1 MIDDLADILNR
12 LVNQKDN
19 LHVRFPD
26 PDISEPALAFKVPFP
41 RLEIVLEGE
50 LKESGLPLSET
61 MLSASQVLYVQA
73 GKWTLPEWTGPAS
86 TLSILFGRQKLGF
99 CVQYWDGKQ
108 LRTEKQNVAR
118 LGPRVGS
125 YLLLSL
131 NEICLQPDPV
141 TARLV
146 VAALL
151 SHCLEQLVGLEMRV
165 SRSRDLFLAVQDY
178 LEEHLSQPLTR
189 ESVAKR
195 FHITPNYLSHIF
207 QKSGSVGFNEF
218 LTSVRLEKAKKL
230 LRGYDL
236 KVKRSPTTAGSSTA
250 TIFAGCLNAT
260 PSVRHQNIV
269 ATAAARSRADSDG
282 PLDPPAT
289 VIFGL
294 IEGVIDLF
302 NEQVLRFPFV
312 TQTNADTD
320 RQRMVVVD
328 QDRPGVLQNSLRQFI
343 HFLRR
348 HSVDNN
354 GKLFAANPRRQHLIA
369 GELSQLLTESKED
382 FVPHQ
387 MAPGVIN
394 FLEVID
400 IDNH

>member
-73 GKWTLPEWTGPAS
+73 GKWTLPEWTAPAS

-99 CVQYWDGKQ
+99 CVQHWDGRQ

-125 YLLLSL
+125 Y
-131 NEICLQPDPV
+131 
-141 TARLV
+141 
-146 VAALL
+146 LL

-178 LEEHLSQPLTR
+178 LEEHLTQPLTR

-236 KVKRSPTTAGSSTA
+236 KVKEIAHNCGFVDSNYFCRVFKRYTERSPS
-250 TIFAGCLNAT
+250 
-260 PSVRHQNIV
+260 
-269 ATAAARSRADSDG
+269 
-282 PLDPPAT
+282 
-289 VIFGL
+289 
-294 IEGVIDLF
+294 EY
-302 NEQVLRFPFV
+302 
-312 TQTNADTD
+312 
-320 RQRMVVVD
+320 
-328 QDRPGVLQNSLRQFI
+328 
-343 HFLRR
+343 RR
-348 HSVDNN
+348 HCRSAQQ
-354 GKLFAANPRRQHLIA
+354 G
-369 GELSQLLTESKED
+369 
-382 FVPHQ
+382 
-387 MAPGVIN
+387 
-394 FLEVID
+394 
-400 IDNH
+400 

>member
-99 CVQYWDGKQ
+99 CVQYWDGKL

-236 KVKRSPTTAGSSTA
+236 KVKEIAHNCGFVDSNYFCRVFKRYTERSPS
-250 TIFAGCLNAT
+250 
-260 PSVRHQNIV
+260 
-269 ATAAARSRADSDG
+269 
-282 PLDPPAT
+282 
-289 VIFGL
+289 
-294 IEGVIDLF
+294 EY
-302 NEQVLRFPFV
+302 
-312 TQTNADTD
+312 
-320 RQRMVVVD
+320 
-328 QDRPGVLQNSLRQFI
+328 
-343 HFLRR
+343 RR
-348 HSVDNN
+348 HCRSAQQ
-354 GKLFAANPRRQHLIA
+354 G
-369 GELSQLLTESKED
+369 
-382 FVPHQ
+382 
-387 MAPGVIN
+387 
-394 FLEVID
+394 
-400 IDNH
+400 

>member
-1 MIDDLADILNR
+1 MINDLADILNR

-73 GKWTLPEWTGPAS
+73 GKWTLPEWSGPAA

-99 CVQYWDGKQ
+99 CVQYWDGKK

-146 VAALL
+146 VSALL

-165 SRSRDLFLAVQDY
+165 SRSRDLFMAVQDY

-236 KVKRSPTTAGSSTA
+236 KVKEIAHNCGFVDSNYFCRVFKRYTERSPS
-250 TIFAGCLNAT
+250 
-260 PSVRHQNIV
+260 
-269 ATAAARSRADSDG
+269 
-282 PLDPPAT
+282 
-289 VIFGL
+289 
-294 IEGVIDLF
+294 EY
-302 NEQVLRFPFV
+302 
-312 TQTNADTD
+312 
-320 RQRMVVVD
+320 
-328 QDRPGVLQNSLRQFI
+328 
-343 HFLRR
+343 RR
-348 HSVDNN
+348 HCRSVQQ
-354 GKLFAANPRRQHLIA
+354 G
-369 GELSQLLTESKED
+369 
-382 FVPHQ
+382 
-387 MAPGVIN
+387 
-394 FLEVID
+394 
-400 IDNH
+400 

>member
-26 PDISEPALAFKVPFP
+26 PDISEPELAFKVPFP

-73 GKWTLPEWTGPAS
+73 GKWTLPEWTAPAS

-99 CVQYWDGKQ
+99 CVQHWDGKQ
-108 LRTEKQNVAR
+108 LRTEKQNVAG

-178 LEEHLSQPLTR
+178 LEEHLTQPLTR

-236 KVKRSPTTAGSSTA
+236 KVKEIAHNCGFVDSNYFCRVFKRYTERSPS
-250 TIFAGCLNAT
+250 
-260 PSVRHQNIV
+260 
-269 ATAAARSRADSDG
+269 
-282 PLDPPAT
+282 
-289 VIFGL
+289 
-294 IEGVIDLF
+294 EY
-302 NEQVLRFPFV
+302 
-312 TQTNADTD
+312 
-320 RQRMVVVD
+320 
-328 QDRPGVLQNSLRQFI
+328 
-343 HFLRR
+343 RR
-348 HSVDNN
+348 HCRSAQQ
-354 GKLFAANPRRQHLIA
+354 G
-369 GELSQLLTESKED
+369 
-382 FVPHQ
+382 
-387 MAPGVIN
+387 
-394 FLEVID
+394 
-400 IDNH
+400 

>member
-73 GKWTLPEWTGPAS
+73 GKWTLPEWTAPAS

-99 CVQYWDGKQ
+99 CVQHWDGRQ

-146 VAALL
+146 VSALL

-165 SRSRDLFLAVQDY
+165 SRNRDLFLAVQDY

-218 LTSVRLEKAKKL
+218 HQRPPEKAKNYSAATT
-230 LRGYDL
+230 LRS
-236 KVKRSPTTAGSSTA
+236 KRSPTTAGLSTA
-250 TIFAGCLNAT
+250 TISAGCLNAI
-260 PSVRHQNIV
+260 PSARRPNIA
-269 ATAAARSRADSDG
+269 ATAAARSRDSSHG
-282 PLDPPAT
+282 PFHSPAA
-289 VIFGL
+289 VIFAL
-294 IEGVIDLF
+294 
-302 NEQVLRFPFV
+302 
-312 TQTNADTD
+312 
-320 RQRMVVVD
+320 
-328 QDRPGVLQNSLRQFI
+328 
-343 HFLRR
+343 
-348 HSVDNN
+348 
-354 GKLFAANPRRQHLIA
+354 
-369 GELSQLLTESKED
+369 
-382 FVPHQ
+382 
-387 MAPGVIN
+387 
-394 FLEVID
+394 
-400 IDNH
+400 

>member
-1 MIDDLADILNR
+1 MIDALANILNR

-19 LHVRFPD
+19 LHVRFHD

-50 LKESGLPLSET
+50 LKENGLPLSET

-73 GKWTLPEWTGPAS
+73 GKWTLPEWTAPAS
-86 TLSILFGRQKLGF
+86 TLSILFGRQKLRF
-99 CVQYWDGKQ
+99 CVQHWDGRQ

-165 SRSRDLFLAVQDY
+165 SRSRDLFLAVQEY

-207 QKSGSVGFNEF
+207 QKSGSVG
-218 LTSVRLEKAKKL
+218 L
-230 LRGYDL
+230 
-236 KVKRSPTTAGSSTA
+236 
-250 TIFAGCLNAT
+250 
-260 PSVRHQNIV
+260 
-269 ATAAARSRADSDG
+269 
-282 PLDPPAT
+282 
-289 VIFGL
+289 
-294 IEGVIDLF
+294 
-302 NEQVLRFPFV
+302 
-312 TQTNADTD
+312 
-320 RQRMVVVD
+320 
-328 QDRPGVLQNSLRQFI
+328 
-343 HFLRR
+343 
-348 HSVDNN
+348 
-354 GKLFAANPRRQHLIA
+354 
-369 GELSQLLTESKED
+369 KED
-382 FVPHQ
+382 AEEQAAMPLSDTL
-387 MAPGVIN
+387 GVVRSALCGDPRFADPCGAALYGSKACADFANEATRIHVQRLAQQ
-394 FLEVID
+394 LERQLD
-400 IDNH
+400 QRPASS

>member
-1 MIDDLADILNR
+1 MIDALADILNR

-50 LKESGLPLSET
+50 LKESGLPLSEK

-73 GKWTLPEWTGPAS
+73 DKWTLPEWTAPAS

-99 CVQYWDGKQ
+99 CVQHWDGKQ
-108 LRTEKQNVAR
+108 LRTEKQSVAR

-178 LEEHLSQPLTR
+178 LEEHLNQPLTR

-236 KVKRSPTTAGSSTA
+236 KVKEIAHNCGFVDSNYFCRVFKRYTERSPS
-250 TIFAGCLNAT
+250 
-260 PSVRHQNIV
+260 
-269 ATAAARSRADSDG
+269 
-282 PLDPPAT
+282 
-289 VIFGL
+289 
-294 IEGVIDLF
+294 EY
-302 NEQVLRFPFV
+302 
-312 TQTNADTD
+312 
-320 RQRMVVVD
+320 
-328 QDRPGVLQNSLRQFI
+328 
-343 HFLRR
+343 RR
-348 HSVDNN
+348 HCRSAQQ
-354 GKLFAANPRRQHLIA
+354 G
-369 GELSQLLTESKED
+369 
-382 FVPHQ
+382 
-387 MAPGVIN
+387 
-394 FLEVID
+394 
-400 IDNH
+400 

>member
-1 MIDDLADILNR
+1 M
-12 LVNQKDN
+12 
-19 LHVRFPD
+19 
-26 PDISEPALAFKVPFP
+26 PFP

-73 GKWTLPEWTGPAS
+73 GKWTLPEWTGSAS

-236 KVKRSPTTAGSSTA
+236 KVKEIAHNCGFVDSNYFCRVFKRYTERSPS
-250 TIFAGCLNAT
+250 
-260 PSVRHQNIV
+260 
-269 ATAAARSRADSDG
+269 
-282 PLDPPAT
+282 
-289 VIFGL
+289 
-294 IEGVIDLF
+294 EY
-302 NEQVLRFPFV
+302 
-312 TQTNADTD
+312 
-320 RQRMVVVD
+320 
-328 QDRPGVLQNSLRQFI
+328 
-343 HFLRR
+343 RR
-348 HSVDNN
+348 HCRSVQQ
-354 GKLFAANPRRQHLIA
+354 G
-369 GELSQLLTESKED
+369 
-382 FVPHQ
+382 
-387 MAPGVIN
+387 
-394 FLEVID
+394 
-400 IDNH
+400 

>member
-1 MIDDLADILNR
+1 MADILNR

-73 GKWTLPEWTGPAS
+73 GKWTLPEWTAPAS

-99 CVQYWDGKQ
+99 CVQHWDGKQ

-165 SRSRDLFLAVQDY
+165 SRSRDSVSGGTG
-178 LEEHLSQPLTR
+178 LSRRASHPAADPRVGSEAFSYYAQLP
-189 ESVAKR
+189 VAYIPEIR
-195 FHITPNYLSHIF
+195 
-207 QKSGSVGFNEF
+207 
-218 LTSVRLEKAKKL
+218 
-230 LRGYDL
+230 
-236 KVKRSPTTAGSSTA
+236 
-250 TIFAGCLNAT
+250 
-260 PSVRHQNIV
+260 
-269 ATAAARSRADSDG
+269 
-282 PLDPPAT
+282 
-289 VIFGL
+289 
-294 IEGVIDLF
+294 
-302 NEQVLRFPFV
+302 
-312 TQTNADTD
+312 
-320 RQRMVVVD
+320 
-328 QDRPGVLQNSLRQFI
+328 
-343 HFLRR
+343 LRR
-348 HSVDNN
+348 
-354 GKLFAANPRRQHLIA
+354 F
-369 GELSQLLTESKED
+369 
-382 FVPHQ
+382 
-387 MAPGVIN
+387 
-394 FLEVID
+394 
-400 IDNH
+400 